1 MPFIPALKGGAFW
14 HIVVT
19 VEIKKDSVITPKNKV
34 RSHLGCIQE
43 EAVARWR

>member
-34 RSHLGCIQE
+34 RSHLGCILYQSLK
-43 EAVARWR
+43 RG